1 MRGKVNLDY
10 KISDVP
16 FMRHRALYLYNPAV
30 DMTGD
35 YTCKVSTLKNEA
47 AMTKK
52 MVVYGEDLLQA
63 ERESEKRNRPR
74 SGTIKKF
81 CCGSVIKKL
90 KKWGT
95 ANAFVN
101 A

>member
-16 FMRHRALYLYNPAV
+16 HMRHRALYLYNPAV

-52 MVVYGEDLLQA
+52 MVVYGEDLLLRKLSIQ
-63 ERESEKRNRPR
+63 SGKRNRPR
-74 SGTIKKF
+74 YGTIK
-81 CCGSVIKKL
+81 SSSAEV
-90 KKWGT
+90 
-95 ANAFVN
+95 
-101 A
+101 

>member
-16 FMRHRALYLYNPAV
+16 YMRHRALYLYNPAV

-52 MVVYGEDLLQA
+52 MVVYGEDQSR
-63 ERESEKRNRPR
+63 EREKRNRPR
-74 SGTIKKF
+74 SGTIKARRRK
-81 CCGSVIKKL
+81 C
-90 KKWGT
+90 
-95 ANAFVN
+95 N
-101 A
+101 